1 MFWEKTLHRPWP
13 REVELVRAQPQVKLP
28 VVLSASEVRRLL
40 AAVTGLDHRVCLT
53 TIYSCGLRLGE
64 GLRLE
69 VRDIDSERML
79 LHIRGGKGNRD
90 RYVPLP
96 ERTLLLLREQWKSHR
111 RPRLLLPTPYFL
123 VTFTVPQEIRLFIRA
138 HQQVTLDLFFA
149 VTSQALQDLAANP
162 RLLGARLGL
171 LGVLHTWSRTLVYH
185 PHIHYLVPGG
195 GLSPDGRTWIAARPN
210 FLLPVKALGAH
221 VRTLFKERLQRE
233 HPDLF
238 ARVPAKVWRRH
249 WNVDSRA
256 AGSGENALRYLSRYL
271 FKTATGNR
279 LVERLPD
286 GRVLWPYRDSKT
298 GRPASLVLP
307 ALDWM
312 SRFLQHILPPH
323 FARVRTF
330 GWLHPAAK
338 VRANRVRALLGEQPL
353 LSAAEHEAW
362 HQPEEEPPPP
372 AATAAPAR
380 PDVRND
386 ARNELPTQAPAAG
399 PPPCATPTCPRC
411 QRALRLVG
419 TFRAGRALRPFQL
432 PNRPP

>member
-1 MFWEKTLHRPWP
+1 MP
-13 REVELVRAQPQVKLP
+13 R
-28 VVLSASEVRRLL
+28 
-40 AAVTGLDHRVCLT
+40 AAAA
-53 TIYSCGLRLGE
+53 
-64 GLRLE
+64 
-69 VRDIDSERML
+69 
-79 LHIRGGKGNRD
+79 GGQALK
-90 RYVPLP
+90 VHP
-96 ERTLLLLREQWKSHR
+96 LLRQLAPDYLERFGSAMPGRHR
-111 RPRLLLPTPYFL
+111 QVLNTILSCRTPALGGQLFQCPDCSDLVYRYHSCNDRHCPQCGQTDADDWLQRQRPRLLLPTPYFL

-138 HQQVTLDLFFA
+138 HPQITLDLFFA
-149 VTSQALQDLAANP
+149 VTSQALHDLAANA

-221 VRTLFKERLQRE
+221 VRTLFRDRLQRE

-279 LVERLPD
+279 LVHRLPD

-353 LSAAEHEAW
+353 LSAAEQAAW
-362 HQPEEEPPPP
+362 HQPEEKPPPP
-372 AATAAPAR
+372 AATAAPTR
-380 PDVRND
+380 PDARND
-386 ARNELPTQAPAAG
+386 ARNEPPTQAPAAS

-419 TFRAGRALRPFQL
+419 TFRAGRALRPFQF